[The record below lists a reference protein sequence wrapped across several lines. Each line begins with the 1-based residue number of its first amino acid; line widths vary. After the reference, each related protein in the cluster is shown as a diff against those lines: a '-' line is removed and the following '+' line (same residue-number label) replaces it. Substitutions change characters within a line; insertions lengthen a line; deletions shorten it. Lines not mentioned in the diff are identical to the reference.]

1 MNEEHLYDA
10 LEDLDDLQDRGS
22 VTRIR
27 NAPQT
32 RPPKTR
38 LANTVPKPAADEWLQ
53 ELVAEENISAI
64 DFTYKASKTEALW
77 LADSLGFFYQ
87 SGGIDDV
94 LRIITGGKEA
104 SVYLCAANPATGK
117 EYLAAKVYRHRH
129 FRSLRN
135 DHLYR
140 EGRERLDE
148 DGNPIVDDRKA
159 HAMEK
164 GTAYGRQL
172 SHTSWIE
179 HEVRALNRL
188 SEAGVPVPKVH
199 SRGQN
204 AILMDYI
211 GDRAI
216 AAPTLNAVQLAKGEA
231 GKLLRRLLEYVELA
245 LSLDIIHG
253 DLSAY
258 NILYW
263 EGDVTLIDFPQ
274 AVSPHQNQNAY
285 AIFRRDISRLCGYFA
300 DQGVTADSRRIA
312 AEMWE
317 RHGLRLTPDLHPGLL
332 DDQSEDDLE
341 YWRSR
346 QGEE

>member
-10 LEDLDDLQDRGS
+10 LEDLDELQSLGPF
-22 VTRIR
+22 TRIR
-27 NAPQT
+27 NAPNARLPKS
-32 RPPKTR
+32 RPANAQPK
-38 LANTVPKPAADEWLQ
+38 AAADEWLE
-53 ELVAEENISAI
+53 ELAAEEDINAI
-64 DFTYKASKTEALW
+64 EFTYQASKTEALW

-87 SGGIDDV
+87 NRGIDDV
-94 LRIITGGKEA
+94 LRQVKGGKEA
-104 SVYLCAANPATGK
+104 SVYLCAANPASGK
-117 EYLAAKVYRHRH
+117 DYLAAKVYRPRR

-135 DHLYR
+135 DYLYR

-148 DGNPIVDDRKA
+148 DGNPIIDERKE
-159 HAMEK
+159 HAMDK
-164 GTAYGRQL
+164 RTAYGRQL

-216 AAPTLNAVQLAKGEA
+216 AAPTLNAVQLERGEA
-231 GKLLRRLLEYVELA
+231 GGLLRRLLGYVELA

-263 EGDVTLIDFPQ
+263 GGDVTLIDFPQ
-274 AVSPHQNQNAY
+274 VVSPHQNRNAY
-285 AIFRRDISRLCGYFA
+285 AIFRRDIRRLCDYFA
-300 DQGVTADSRRIA
+300 DQGVTTEPRRIA
-312 AEMWE
+312 ADMWD
-317 RHGLRLTPDLHPGLL
+317 RHGLRRTPDIHPGLL
-332 DDQSEDDLE
+332 DDESEDDRL
-341 YWRSR
+341 YW
-346 QGEE
+346 QDIQNK